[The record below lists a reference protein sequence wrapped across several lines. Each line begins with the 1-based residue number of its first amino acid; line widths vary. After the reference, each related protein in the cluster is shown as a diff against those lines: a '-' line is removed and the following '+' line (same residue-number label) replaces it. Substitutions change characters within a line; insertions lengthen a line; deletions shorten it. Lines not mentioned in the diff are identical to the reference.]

1 MPNLHTW
8 PMSENLDLVRSILAD
23 WERGDFSSAE
33 WAHGDVECVFAGG
46 PDPSGWSGLTGMAE
60 GMRAWLSAWNDFRVE
75 ATEYRELDQERV
87 LVLVRRSGRGKT
99 SGVELQTRTAN
110 LFHVRGGK
118 VSRVVIYLDRERAFA
133 DLGLVPED
141 DAAQA
146 AN

>member
-75 ATEYRELDQERV
+75 ATEYRELDQERHCTIGDIS
-87 LVLVRRSGRGKT
+87 LSTPLT
-99 SGVELQTRTAN
+99 SASSAKRTR
-110 LFHVRGGK
+110 
-118 VSRVVIYLDRERAFA
+118 
-133 DLGLVPED
+133 VPPSVG
-141 DAAQA
+141 ASS
-146 AN
+146 

>member
-1 MPNLHTW
+1 M
-8 PMSENLDLVRSILAD
+8 VKRV
-23 WERGDFSSAE
+23 ER
-33 WAHGDVECVFAGG
+33 
-46 PDPSGWSGLTGMAE
+46 L
-60 GMRAWLSAWNDFRVE
+60 RVE

-99 SGVELQTRTAN
+99 SAVELQTRTAN